1 MAASTRS
8 LQRKKRTNH
17 YSVMNTGQNKFLK
30 FGVEKTKSLKLVGG
44 IFSQFLT
51 RYEYE
56 ISSYV
61 TAFSKQNS
69 RCNFI

>member
-1 MAASTRS
+1 
-8 LQRKKRTNH
+8 
-17 YSVMNTGQNKFLK
+17 MNTGQNKFLK
-30 FGVEKTKSLKLVGG
+30 FGVEKTKSLKLVWG